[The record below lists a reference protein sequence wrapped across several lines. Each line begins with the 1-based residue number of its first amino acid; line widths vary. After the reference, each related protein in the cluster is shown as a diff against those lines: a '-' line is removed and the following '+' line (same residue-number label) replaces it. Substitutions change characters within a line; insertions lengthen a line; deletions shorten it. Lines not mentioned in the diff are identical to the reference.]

1 MKINNNAANILV
13 VDNETTNLRFL
24 FDYLRSQDFNI
35 FLAENGEDA
44 LEAIHL
50 SKPDLILLDISM
62 PKLDGFETCRLLK
75 SDADTVE
82 IPIIFL
88 TARTDIIDKI
98 IGFKLGAVDYI
109 TKPIEVEEVLMR
121 INMQLKNKH
130 QLQKLTKKVQLH
142 DKQTTRVA
150 KQYGMNARETDVLKL
165 FTQGHKRPE
174 IAMKLNITEN
184 TLKWYLKVIYTKLEV
199 NNRTDAIAKARD
211 MGL

>member
-1 MKINNNAANILV
+1 MKKSEEINILV
-13 VDNETTNLRFL
+13 VDDEPANLGVL
-24 FDYLRSQDFNI
+24 FDYLSSQGFKV

-44 LEAIHL
+44 LEAVHL

-75 SDADTVE
+75 SDRDTVE

-88 TARTDIIDKI
+88 TARTDVIDKV

-121 INMQLKNKH
+121 INMQLKNHHKIQH
-130 QLQKLTKKVQLH
+130 LTKQVQSQDQH
-142 DKQTTRVA
+142 TTRVA
-150 KQYGMNARETDVLKL
+150 KQYGMNARETEVLKL
-165 FTQGHKRPE
+165 FTQGYKRPN
-174 IAMKLNITEN
+174 IAMKLDITEN

-199 NNRTDAIAKARD
+199 NNRTDAIAKARE